1 MLFLRNF
8 ESERLSTKVRKE
20 EFCKQK
26 TEMNNK
32 IAYN

>member
-1 MLFLRNF
+1 MLFYVILNP
-8 ESERLSTKVRKE
+8 KVRKE